1 MSAIREIADGK
12 LHDIVYGVMSKYHPD
27 LKSAGIKVTVFLVK
41 FISRSGEIL
50 DNEPVLKSNGHGASA
65 TIRRASKSELQLGS
79 GDVII
84 EIDSFVWREHLREK
98 SRVALIDHELCHIGL
113 RRNKNGKIR
122 MNPNGRPAIELIHHD
137 IEIGLFY
144 DVVKRHGKD
153 SIEIMLSNSMFV
165 GIHKAMG
172 IFEDNKNNNFT

>member
-1 MSAIREIADGK
+1 MPVHREIADKK
-12 LHDIVYGVMSKYHPD
+12 LHDIVYRVMSKYHPD
-27 LKSAGIKVTVFLVK
+27 LKKAGIKATVFLVK
-41 FISRSGEIL
+41 SISRSGEVL
-50 DNEPVLKSNGHGASA
+50 DNEPVLKCNGHGASA
-65 TIRRASKSELQLGS
+65 TIRRASRSELQLGS

-113 RRNKNGKIR
+113 RRNKNGKIH

-144 DVVKRHGKD
+144 DVVKRHGKE
-153 SIEIMLSNSMFV
+153 SIEIIISNSMLV
-165 GIHKAMG
+165 GLHKAMG
-172 IFEDNKNNNFT
+172 IFEE